1 MNIHEYQAKEVLLK
15 YGIPIPP
22 FGIASTVD
30 EAKAIIDELKLTTGV
45 VKIQVHAGG
54 RGKAG
59 GVKLGKTPEE
69 LIAHAK
75 ALIGMK
81 MVNNQTG
88 PEGVVSHKVM
98 LTPAVNIVKEYYIG
112 AIVDRENRRGVLI
125 ASPEGG
131 VEIEEIAEKT
141 PEKILKLPIPIDG
154 NLRRYHLVNLAN
166 FMGWEGETA
175 KQGMAIGKGLAK
187 AFTETDASLLEI
199 NPLIL
204 DDKGDLW
211 AIDAKLGVDENALF
225 RQKEIAAMYD
235 PTQVSDNEALAA
247 KYEIAY
253 ISLQG
258 DIGCMVNGAGLA
270 MATMDTIHYYGGKP
284 ANFLDV
290 GGSATKEI
298 VTAGFKI
305 ILSDPNVK
313 AILVNIFGGIMS
325 CATIAEG
332 VVAAVKELEMTMPLV
347 VRLEGSYVEEGK
359 KILKESKIN
368 VISADDLADAAKKGV
383 ECINGHSD

>member
-1 MNIHEYQAKEVLLK
+1 MNVHEYQAKEILTK

-22 FGIASTVD
+22 FGIAQSVD
-30 EAKAIIDELKLTTGV
+30 EAKKIIEDLKLQTGV

-59 GVKLGKTPEE
+59 GVKLGKSPDE
-69 LIAHAK
+69 LIVHAK
-75 ALIGMK
+75 ELIGMK

-88 PEGVVSHKVM
+88 PEGVIAHKVM
-98 LTPAVNIVKEYYIG
+98 ITPAVEIKKEYYIG
-112 AIVDRENRRGVLI
+112 AIVDRENRRAVLI

-131 VEIEEIAEKT
+131 MEIEEIAEKT

-166 FMGWEGETA
+166 FMGWKGESA

-187 AFTETDASLLEI
+187 AFIETDASLLEI
-199 NPLIL
+199 NPLII
-204 DDKGDLW
+204 DEKDNLW
-211 AIDAKLGVDENALF
+211 AIDAKLGVDDNALF
-225 RQKEIAAMYD
+225 RQKEISEMYD
-235 PTQVSDNEALAA
+235 ASQVSDNEAMAA
-247 KYEIAY
+247 KYDLVY
-253 ISLQG
+253 ITLQG
-258 DIGCMVNGAGLA
+258 NIGCMVNGAGLA

-290 GGSATKEI
+290 GGSATKEK

-305 ILSDPNVK
+305 ILSDPHVK

-325 CATIAEG
+325 CSTIAEG
-332 VVAAVKELEMTMPLV
+332 VVAAVKELEMTVPLI
-347 VRLEGSYVEEGK
+347 VRLEGTNVEEGK
-359 KILKESKIN
+359 KILSESNIN
-368 VISADDLADAAKKGV
+368 VIAADSLADAAKKGV
-383 ECINGHSD
+383 ECLDGNSH